1 MSIVEI
7 VTSKYKKY
15 MIIKKKKKGREGI
28 LSTCLKIVLELRK
41 SNRVNH
47 VQIETMLHLSSL
59 EA

>member
-15 MIIKKKKKGREGI
+15 MIIKKKKGGEGI

-41 SNRVNH
+41 SNCVNH